1 MATLENFLSAED
13 ENQIIEAIRQA
24 ELKTSGEIRIH
35 IEDSNALSVKERAKE
50 VFHHLK
56 MDRTKLQNGVL
67 IYIAVAKHQF
77 GIYGDKGIDSKVNSS
92 FWNDTRDVMSNLF
105 KKGEFKEGIVQG
117 ILTASSALETHF
129 PWESNDTNELSDS
142 ISKGS
147 DL

>member
-1 MATLENFLSAED
+1 MAALEEFLSAEE
-13 ENQIIEAIRQA
+13 ENQIVEAIRKA
-24 ELKTSGEIRIH
+24 EQNTSGEIRVH
-35 IEDSNALSVKERAKE
+35 IENSSSLSVEERAKE

-67 IYIAVAKHQF
+67 IYIAVANHQF
-77 GIYGDKGIDSKVNSS
+77 GIFGDKGIDTKVNST
-92 FWNDTRDVMSNLF
+92 FWDDTRDVMGNLF
-105 KKGEFKEGIVQG
+105 KDGQFKEGIVQG
-117 ILTASSALETHF
+117 IQTASKALEAHF

>member
-1 MATLENFLSAED
+1 MASLEKILSPED
-13 ENQIIEAIRQA
+13 ENEIIEAIRQA
-24 ELKTSGEIRIH
+24 EQNTSGEIRVH
-35 IEDSNALSVKERAKE
+35 IEGSSSLSVEERAKE

-67 IYIAVAKHQF
+67 IYIAVANHQF
-77 GIYGDKGIDSKVNSS
+77 GIYGDKGIDSKVNST
-92 FWNDTRDVMSNLF
+92 FWDDTRDVMSNLF
-105 KKGEFKEGIVQG
+105 KGGQFKDGIVQG
-117 ILTASSALETHF
+117 ILTASKALEAHF